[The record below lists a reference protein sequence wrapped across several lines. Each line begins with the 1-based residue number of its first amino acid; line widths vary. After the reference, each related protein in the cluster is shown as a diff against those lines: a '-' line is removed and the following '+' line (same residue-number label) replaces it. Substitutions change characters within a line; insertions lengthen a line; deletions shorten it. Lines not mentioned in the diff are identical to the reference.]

1 MTKIMNEDFLDVLQ
15 DKGPATIVSING
27 NPASVVNTWSQYINV
42 VSDDIILIPAAGMHS
57 IEQDFEKDPK
67 HELII
72 TIGSYNYS
80 GTAGMGR
87 GYHIHGS
94 GQFINEGAY
103 FDQMKA
109 QFDWIRAVLVVKIHD
124 VEQKIYQKSLER
136 QLQTFIFN
144 QFIEQNM
151 IDIK

>member
-1 MTKIMNEDFLDVLQ
+1 MNEDFLDVLQ

-42 VSDDIILIPAAGMHS
+42 VADEKILIPAAGMHS

-67 HELII
+67 HELTIA
-72 TIGSYNYS
+72 IGSYNYQ

-94 GQFINEGAY
+94 GQFVNEGAY

-109 QFDWIRAVLVVKIHD
+109 QFDWIRAVLVVD
-124 VEQKIYQKSLER
+124 RKSVV
-136 QLQTFIFN
+136 
-144 QFIEQNM
+144 
-151 IDIK
+151 

>member
-1 MTKIMNEDFLDVLQ
+1 MAKIMNEDFLDVLQ

-42 VSDDIILIPAAGMHS
+42 VADDTILIPAAGMHS

-103 FDQMKA
+103 FDQMKV

-124 VEQKIYQKSLER
+124 VEQKI
-136 QLQTFIFN
+136 
-144 QFIEQNM
+144 
-151 IDIK
+151 

>member
-124 VEQKIYQKSLER
+124 VEQKIQQKSLER

-144 QFIEQNM
+144 QFIEQNI

>member
-42 VSDDIILIPAAGMHS
+42 VSDDIILIPAAGCTRLNK
-57 IEQDFEKDPK
+57 ILKKIQK

-103 FDQMKA
+103 FDQNESP
-109 QFDWIRAVLVVKIHD
+109 I
-124 VEQKIYQKSLER
+124 
-136 QLQTFIFN
+136 
-144 QFIEQNM
+144 
-151 IDIK
+151 

>member
-1 MTKIMNEDFLDVLQ
+1 MTKIMNEDFLDVLE
-15 DKGPATIVSING
+15 DKGPATIISING

-42 VSDDIILIPAAGMHS
+42 VADDTILIPA
-57 IEQDFEKDPK
+57 
-67 HELII
+67 
-72 TIGSYNYS
+72 
-80 GTAGMGR
+80 AGMGR

-124 VEQKIYQKSLER
+124 VEQKI
-136 QLQTFIFN
+136 
-144 QFIEQNM
+144 
-151 IDIK
+151 

>member
-1 MTKIMNEDFLDVLQ
+1 MAKIMNEDFLDVLQ

-42 VSDDIILIPAAGMHS
+42 VADDTILIPAAGMHS

-67 HELII
+67 HELTI
-72 TIGSYNYS
+72 TIGSYNYQ

-94 GQFINEGAY
+94 GQFINEGTY

-124 VEQKIYQKSLER
+124 VEQKI
-136 QLQTFIFN
+136 
-144 QFIEQNM
+144 
-151 IDIK
+151 

>member
-1 MTKIMNEDFLDVLQ
+1 MTKIMNAEVLDVLE
-15 DKGPATIVSING
+15 DKGPATIISING

-42 VSDDIILIPAAGMHS
+42 VADDTILIPAAGMHS
-57 IEQDFEKDPK
+57 IEQDFKKDPK
-67 HELII
+67 HELTI
-72 TIGSYNYS
+72 TIGSYNYQ

-124 VEQKIYQKSLER
+124 VEQKI
-136 QLQTFIFN
+136 
-144 QFIEQNM
+144 
-151 IDIK
+151 

>member
-124 VEQKIYQKSLER
+124 IEQKIQQKSLER

>member
-1 MTKIMNEDFLDVLQ
+1 MTKIMNEDFLDVLE
-15 DKGPATIVSING
+15 DKGPATIISING
-27 NPASVVNTWSQYINV
+27 NPASVV
-42 VSDDIILIPAAGMHS
+42 
-57 IEQDFEKDPK
+57 IEQDFKKDPK
-67 HELII
+67 HELTI
-72 TIGSYNYS
+72 TIGSYNYQ

-124 VEQKIYQKSLER
+124 VEQKI
-136 QLQTFIFN
+136 
-144 QFIEQNM
+144 
-151 IDIK
+151 

>member
-1 MTKIMNEDFLDVLQ
+1 MDKCKIVIVGASHGGHESAIELLDKYNDVDVTVYEAGDF
-15 DKGPATIVSING
+15 ISFM
-27 NPASVVNTWSQYINV
+27 SC
-42 VSDDIILIPAAGMHS
+42 GMHS
-57 IEQDFEKDPK
+57 IEQDFKKDPK
-67 HELII
+67 HELTI
-72 TIGSYNYS
+72 TIGSYNYQ

-124 VEQKIYQKSLER
+124 VEQKI
-136 QLQTFIFN
+136 
-144 QFIEQNM
+144 
-151 IDIK
+151 

>member
-124 VEQKIYQKSLER
+124 VEQKIQQKSLER